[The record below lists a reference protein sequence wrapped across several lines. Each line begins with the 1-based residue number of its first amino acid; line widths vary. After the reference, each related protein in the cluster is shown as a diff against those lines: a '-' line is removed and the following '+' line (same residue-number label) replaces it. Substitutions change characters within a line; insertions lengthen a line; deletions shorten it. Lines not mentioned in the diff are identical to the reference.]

1 MSADIRGR
9 WATRTVVPE
18 EPEPALPQPEPS
30 KATAGL
36 RVAACR
42 PVGGLG
48 SGATCQEPPVDTPI
62 FERAGDQ
69 FVATTLARG
78 PWDHDACH
86 GGAPAALLAAS
97 IDAAPALTAMQGVR
111 LTYDLLRPVPI
122 EIPLSLQVR
131 TVREGKRIQTLE
143 AILTCDDTELVRCRA
158 LRIRVDDVPLP
169 EARPGP
175 DAPPRPGPDDLEQFT
190 GRASLGPEGFWH
202 TVDVRFV
209 SGMFGTPGPGVAWF
223 RVAARLTDGLELTP
237 LARVAAAADF
247 GNGIGP
253 PLELG
258 PYRYLNP
265 DLTVDI
271 HRLPVDDWVAV
282 SSRSVAQPNGIGLA
296 SSTLADR
303 DGAIGTG
310 LQSLFIDSA

>member
-1 MSADIRGR
+1 M
-9 WATRTVVPE
+9 
-18 EPEPALPQPEPS
+18 
-30 KATAGL
+30 
-36 RVAACR
+36 
-42 PVGGLG
+42 
-48 SGATCQEPPVDTPI
+48 DTPI
-62 FERAGDQ
+62 FERVGDR

-78 PWDHDACH
+78 PWDADACH

-97 IDAAPALTAMQGVR
+97 IDAAPALTVMQGVR

-122 EIPLSLQVR
+122 DTPLSLDVR
-131 TVREGKRIQTLE
+131 VVREGKRVQTLE
-143 AILTCDDTELVRCRA
+143 ATLTDDEVELVRCRA
-158 LRIRVDDVPLP
+158 LRIRVGDVTLPADRP
-169 EARPGP
+169 EADP
-175 DAPPRPGPDDLEQFT
+175 APRPAPDDLERFT
-190 GRASLGPEGFWH
+190 GLPSFEPDGFWLA
-202 TVDVRFV
+202 VDVRFV
-209 SGMFGTPGPGVAWF
+209 SGMLGTPGPGVAWF
-223 RVAARLTDGLELTP
+223 RVAVPLADGVELTP

-282 SSRSVAQPNGIGLA
+282 SARSVAESNGIGIA

-303 DGAIGTG
+303 AGAIGTG
-310 LQSLFIDSA
+310 LQSLFIDAA